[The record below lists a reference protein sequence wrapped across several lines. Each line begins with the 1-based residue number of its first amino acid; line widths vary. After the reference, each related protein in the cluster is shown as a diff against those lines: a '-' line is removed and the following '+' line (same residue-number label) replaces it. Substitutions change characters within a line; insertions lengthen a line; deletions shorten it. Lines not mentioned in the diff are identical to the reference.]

1 MKNKI
6 NVDIFVPTINETY
19 NVFLPVNKSVG
30 EIIYLLNKSINE
42 LTKGAFPISNNL
54 SLLNLYT
61 NSIYNLNFS
70 VKDNKILNGSKLMLL

>member
-6 NVDIFVPTINETY
+6 NVDIFVPTINMTY
-19 NVFLPVNKSVG
+19 NVFLPVNKTVG

-42 LTKGAFPISNNL
+42 LTKGEFPISNNL

-61 NSIYNLNFS
+61 NTIYNLNFS
-70 VKDNKILNGSKLMLL
+70 IKDNKILNGSKLMLL

>member
-30 EIIYLLNKSINE
+30 EIIHLLNKSINE

>member
-19 NVFLPVNKSVG
+19 NVFIPVNKSVG

-42 LTKGAFPISNNL
+42 LTKGA
-54 SLLNLYT
+54 LLFRTIYLY
-61 NSIYNLNFS
+61 
-70 VKDNKILNGSKLMLL
+70 